1 MSEGN
6 GLRRRR
12 KLRED
17 ERALWR
23 EITRSVR
30 RLRREAEPPAVGDSD
45 AGAAQPRPHAQDGVP
60 PPAAHRKAAK
70 KAVKAAPAAAPPLA
84 PLGRRVKQRL
94 ARGTLAIDGRL
105 DLHGL
110 TQARAHDALLAFLR
124 TARGNGWKL
133 VLVITGKGANLGASF
148 GDSTAERGVLRRQVP
163 LWLKLPEFR
172 AHVVSFEAA
181 HIGHGGE
188 GALYVRVR
196 RRAD

>member
-6 GLRRRR
+6 GPRRRR
-12 KLRED
+12 KLRDD
-17 ERALWR
+17 ERVLWQ

-30 RLRREAEPPAVGDSD
+30 RLRREAEPPAVGDSG
-45 AGAAQPRPHAQDGVP
+45 AGAPQPPPHAQDGGP
-60 PPAAHRKAAK
+60 PPAANRKAAR
-70 KAVKAAPAAAPPLA
+70 KAVKAAPASAPPLA

-133 VLVITGKGANLGASF
+133 VLVITGKGANLG
-148 GDSTAERGVLRRQVP
+148 DSTAERGVLRRQVP

-188 GALYVRVR
+188 GALYVRIR
-196 RRAD
+196 RRAE

>member
-6 GLRRRR
+6 GPRRRR
-12 KLRED
+12 KLRDD
-17 ERALWR
+17 ERVLWR

-30 RLRREAEPPAVGDSD
+30 RLRPEPAAVGGSD
-45 AGAAQPRPHAQDGVP
+45 AGAPHPPLQAKEG
-60 PPAAHRKAAK
+60 PPAVDRKGAK
-70 KAVKAAPAAAPPLA
+70 TAVKAAPAAAPPLA

-110 TQARAHDALLAFLR
+110 TQARAHGALLAFLR
-124 TARGNGWKL
+124 AARGNGWKL
-133 VLVITGKGANLGASF
+133 VLVITGKGANLDTRL

-188 GALYVRVR
+188 GALYVRIR
-196 RRAD
+196 RRAE

>member
-1 MSEGN
+1 MSEGD
-6 GLRRRR
+6 GPRRRR

-17 ERALWR
+17 ERALWQ

-30 RLRREAEPPAVGDSD
+30 RLRPEAEPPAAVEG
-45 AGAAQPRPHAQDGVP
+45 GASSPQPPP
-60 PPAAHRKAAK
+60 PPANHKATK
-70 KAVKAAPAAAPPLA
+70 NAVKTAPVVAPPLA

-94 ARGTLAIDGRL
+94 ARGTLAIDGRF

-133 VLVITGKGANLGASF
+133 VLVITGKGTLVGGA
-148 GDSTAERGVLRRQVP
+148 TAERGVLRRQVP

-181 HIGHGGE
+181 NIGHGGE
-188 GALYVRVR
+188 GALYVRIRR
-196 RRAD
+196 RRAE

>member
-6 GLRRRR
+6 GPRRRR

-17 ERALWR
+17 ERVLWR

-30 RLRREAEPPAVGDSD
+30 RLRPEAEPPAVAESG
-45 AGAAQPRPHAQDGVP
+45 GGTQQPP
-60 PPAAHRKAAK
+60 PPANH
-70 KAVKAAPAAAPPLA
+70 KAVKNAVKTAPVAAPPLA

-133 VLVITGKGANLGASF
+133 VLVITGKGALF
-148 GDSTAERGVLRRQVP
+148 GDATPERGVLRRQVP

-188 GALYVRVR
+188 GALYVRIR
-196 RRAD
+196 RRPE

>member
-6 GLRRRR
+6 GPRRR

-30 RLRREAEPPAVGDSD
+30 RLRRGAEPAAVGERAD
-45 AGAAQPRPHAQDGVP
+45 GAPQPPPHTQDGVP
-60 PPAAHRKAAK
+60 PPVTNRKAAK
-70 KAVKAAPAAAPPLA
+70 KAAKAAPAVAPPLA

-124 TARGNGWKL
+124 TARGNGCKI
-133 VLVITGKGANLGASF
+133 VLVITGKGASF
-148 GDSTAERGVLRRQVP
+148 GDSTSVRGVLRRQVP

-181 HIGHGGE
+181 HVGHGGE
-188 GALYVRVR
+188 GALYVRIR
-196 RRAD
+196 RRAE

>member
-6 GLRRRR
+6 GPRRRR
-12 KLRED
+12 NLRED

-30 RLRREAEPPAVGDSD
+30 RLRREPSAVGESA
-45 AGAAQPRPHAQDGVP
+45 AGAPQPPPHAQDGVP
-60 PPAAHRKAAK
+60 PPVANRKAAK

-133 VLVITGKGANLGASF
+133 VLVITGKGANLGTSF
-148 GDSTAERGVLRRQVP
+148 GGSTTVRGVLRRQVP

-181 HIGHGGE
+181 HVGHGGE
-188 GALYVRVR
+188 GALYVRIR
-196 RRAD
+196 RRAE